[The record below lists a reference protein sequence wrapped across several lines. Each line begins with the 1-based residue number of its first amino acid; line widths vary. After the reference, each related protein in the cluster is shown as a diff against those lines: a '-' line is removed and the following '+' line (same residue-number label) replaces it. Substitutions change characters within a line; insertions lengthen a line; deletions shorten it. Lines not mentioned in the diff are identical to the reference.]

1 MHRQVF
7 KPPGHSLSC
16 HHEAL
21 QPSDRQPGQAHLHGL
36 YDNGERVALAVPGQ
50 QVLADPTEGEVP
62 AVEAL
67 EVGLACDKTL
77 PWMDPEEEVKGEGI
91 TWQAEVH
98 VKTGCP
104 TPQSSQVPFPP

>member
-1 MHRQVF
+1 M
-7 KPPGHSLSC
+7 
-16 HHEAL
+16 
-21 QPSDRQPGQAHLHGL
+21 
-36 YDNGERVALAVPGQ
+36 ALAVPGQ